1 MTVEELIH
9 KISTAPEAVDF
20 TEVITTIDD
29 AYQYTPARF
38 SNGTGSKRVINEAG
52 SNEGSCKILA
62 FARLNELTEQQTLN
76 CFANYYREDVLQHPD
91 NDDHANIRN
100 FMLSGW
106 EGIEFE
112 SEALLP
118 REGRQQAAPCWRLQG
133 PVKRCLFP
141 CSMKATTQ

>member
-76 CFANYYREDVLQHPD
+76 CFGNYYREDVLQHPD

-100 FMLSGW
+100 FMVSGW

-118 REGRQQAAPCWRLQG
+118 R
-133 PVKRCLFP
+133 
-141 CSMKATTQ
+141 